1 MTIPGAIPPPG
12 AEPLD
17 PTVLDLLRGSSLAPM
32 LDQPVNHILQDMG
45 LPNLPELPSFIHM
58 PEMPPLPPLDLTALM
73 RPLTDLASAFGSG
86 KLGAPPA
93 PAPAPTNVDGT
104 QNAAAPPPPVD
115 PTQVLTGISTVMQT
129 VMQVGTSAIQTVMS
143 VWQGMAAM
151 EAAKKS
157 GEAATDAGKLE
168 SQSTQEKMHITNAAG
183 SVFTG
188 AGLMSAVVAKFSTTL
203 ALAPLYAATPAGQV
217 FLAASAVESMAEA
230 LGITVKTKGEMLVH
244 SASMTAT
251 GTKVPITN
259 APKGVAGAGG
269 ADELSKLMSM
279 VTPLIST
286 ASTAAQSLGQ
296 LAQAS
301 SALNAPKPVV
311 DSKAHVD
318 GELSDDEQTKLAE
331 ESAAGATG
339 SGPGAFGGPGP
350 GVAAGTQAA
359 PLNPWQGTRVA
370 SGSVGSLTGLSGGSS
385 PATTAAMSTSGTT
398 GGSGGM
404 MPMSGAGAAGL
415 AKDGS
420 SSSDSLRGHM
430 VTSQHGDEVVGHIAG
445 VSLPV
450 VGAADT
456 VMEPP
461 PDKELTL

>member
-45 LPNLPELPSFIHM
+45 LPNLPEMPSFIHL

-73 RPLTDLASAFGSG
+73 RPLTDLAAAFGSG

-93 PAPAPTNVDGT
+93 PAPTNADGT
-104 QNAAAPPPPVD
+104 QNAAAPPMD
-115 PTQVLTGISTVMQT
+115 PTQLLTGISTVMQT
-129 VMQVGTSAIQTVMS
+129 VMQVGTSAIQTAMS
-143 VWQGMAAM
+143 VWQGLAAM

-168 SQSTQEKMHITNAAG
+168 TQSVQEKAVLTNAAG

-188 AGLMSAVVAKFSTTL
+188 AGLMSAVVAKMSTTL

-230 LGITVKTKGEMLVH
+230 LGITVKTKGELLGH
-244 SASMTAT
+244 SATMTTT

-269 ADELSKLMSM
+269 ADQLSQLMGM

-286 ASTAAQSLGQ
+286 ATTAAQSLGQ

-301 SALNAPKPVV
+301 SALSAPKPVV
-311 DSKAHVD
+311 DSKTHEA
-318 GELSDDEQTKLAE
+318 GQLSDDEKAKAE
-331 ESAAGATG
+331 AAAASGVG
-339 SGPGAFGGPGP
+339 GPGAFGGPGP
-350 GVAAGTQAA
+350 GAAGAPAA

-370 SGSVGSLTGLSGGSS
+370 SGSMGSLTGLSGVGGSS
-385 PATTAAMSTSGTT
+385 PASTAAMSSGGT
-398 GGSGGM
+398 GGMGGM
-404 MPMSGAGAAGL
+404 PMGAAGAAGL
-415 AKDGS
+415 GKDGGS
-420 SSSDSLRGHM
+420 SSDGLRGQL
-430 VTSQHGDEVVGHIAG
+430 VTSQHGDEVVGRIEG

-456 VMEPP
+456 TSEPP

>member
-1 MTIPGAIPPPG
+1 MTNPGAIPPPG

-17 PTVLDLLRGSSLAPM
+17 PTVLDLLRGSVLAPM
-32 LDQPVNHILQDMG
+32 LDQPVNDILHNLG
-45 LPNLPELPSFIHM
+45 LPNLPEMPAHIQM

-86 KLGAPPA
+86 QLPAAAPA
-93 PAPAPTNVDGT
+93 PAPANADGT
-104 QNAAAPPPPVD
+104 QNAAAPAPAPD
-115 PTQVLTGISTVMQT
+115 PTQLLSGISTVMQT
-129 VMQVGTSAIQTVMS
+129 VMQVGTSAIQTAMS
-143 VWQGMAAM
+143 VWQGLAAM
-151 EAAKKS
+151 EAAKKA
-157 GEAATDAGKLE
+157 GEAQADAGKLQA
-168 SQSTQEKMHITNAAG
+168 QSGEEKLVLGEAAG

-217 FLAASAVESMAEA
+217 FLAASAVEAMAEA
-230 LGITVKTKGEMLVH
+230 LGITVKTKGELLGH
-244 SASMTAT
+244 SGTMTKA

-269 ADELSKLMSM
+269 ADQLSQLMSL

-301 SALNAPKPVV
+301 SSLSAPKSPI
-311 DSKAHVD
+311 DSKAHVAS
-318 GELSDDEQTKLAE
+318 ELSDEEKAKAE
-331 ESAAGATG
+331 ASRGA
-339 SGPGAFGGPGP
+339 GPGVGAYGPGP
-350 GVAAGTQAA
+350 GAAAA
-359 PLNPWQGTRVA
+359 PAQPLNPWQGTRVA
-370 SGSVGSLTGLSGGSS
+370 SGSVGALTGLGSVGAS
-385 PATTAAMSTSGTT
+385 PAAAAAMSGSTGT
-398 GGSGGM
+398 GSGM
-404 MPMSGAGAAGL
+404 MPMGGAGAMGAAGM
-415 AKDGS
+415 ARDGES
-420 SSSDSLRGHM
+420 STDALRGQM
-430 VTSQHGDEVVGHIAG
+430 VTSQHGDEVVGRIEG

-456 VMEPP
+456 TSEPP

>member
-17 PTVLDLLRGSSLAPM
+17 PSVLDLLRGSVLAPM

-86 KLGAPPA
+86 QLGAPPA
-93 PAPAPTNVDGT
+93 PQPVPANADGT
-104 QNAAAPPPPVD
+104 QNAAAAPPMD
-115 PTQVLTGISTVMQT
+115 PTQLLTGISTVMQT
-129 VMQVGTSAIQTVMS
+129 VMQVGTSAIQTAMS

-168 SQSTQEKMHITNAAG
+168 SQSIQEKAGITNAAG

-188 AGLMSAVVAKFSTTL
+188 AGLMSAVVAKMSTTL

-230 LGITVKTKGEMLVH
+230 LGITVKTKGELLGH
-244 SASMTAT
+244 SATMTTT

-269 ADELSKLMSM
+269 ADQLSQLMSM

-286 ASTAAQSLGQ
+286 ATTAAQSLGQ

-301 SALNAPKPVV
+301 SALSAPKPVV
-311 DSKAHVD
+311 DSKIH
-318 GELSDDEQTKLAE
+318 ENSQLSDDEKAKAE
-331 ESAAGATG
+331 ADAASGVG
-339 SGPGAFGGPGP
+339 GPGAFGGPGP
-350 GVAAGTQAA
+350 GAAGAPAA

-370 SGSVGSLTGLSGGSS
+370 SGSMGSLSGLSGVGGSS
-385 PATTAAMSTSGTT
+385 PATTAAMSSGGT
-398 GGSGGM
+398 GGMGGG
-404 MPMSGAGAAGL
+404 MPMSGVAGAGL
-415 AKDGS
+415 GKDGGS
-420 SSSDSLRGHM
+420 STDALRGQL
-430 VTSQHGDEVVGHIAG
+430 VTSQHGDEVVGRIEG

-456 VMEPP
+456 TSEPP

>member
-17 PTVLDLLRGSSLAPM
+17 PTVLDLLRGSALAPM
-32 LDQPVNHILQDMG
+32 LDQPVNDILHNMG
-45 LPNLPELPSFIHM
+45 LPNLPEMPSFIQM

-86 KLGAPPA
+86 QLPAAAPA
-93 PAPAPTNVDGT
+93 PAPANADGT
-104 QNAAAPPPPVD
+104 QNAAAPAPAPD
-115 PTQVLTGISTVMQT
+115 PTQLLSGISQVMQT
-129 VMQVGTSAIQTVMS
+129 VMQVGSTAIQTAMS
-143 VWQGMAAM
+143 VWQGLAAM
-151 EAAKKS
+151 EAAKKA
-157 GEAATDAGKLE
+157 GEAQADAGKLQA
-168 SQSTQEKMHITNAAG
+168 QSTEEKVVLAEAAG

-217 FLAASAVESMAEA
+217 FLAASAVEAMAEA
-230 LGITVKTKGEMLVH
+230 LGITVKTKGELLGH
-244 SASMTAT
+244 SGTMTKA

-269 ADELSKLMSM
+269 ADQLGQLMSL

-301 SALNAPKPVV
+301 SSLSAPKSPIE
-311 DSKAHVD
+311 SKAHVA
-318 GELSDDEQTKLAE
+318 GELSDEEKAKAE
-331 ESAAGATG
+331 AVRGA
-339 SGPGAFGGPGP
+339 GPGVGAFGPGP
-350 GVAAGTQAA
+350 GAAAA
-359 PLNPWQGTRVA
+359 PAQPLNPWQGTRVA
-370 SGSVGSLTGLSGGSS
+370 SGSVGALTGLGSVGAS
-385 PATTAAMSTSGTT
+385 PAAAAAMSGAT

-404 MPMSGAGAAGL
+404 MPMGGAAG
-415 AKDGS
+415 AMGAAGMARDGE
-420 SSSDSLRGHM
+420 SSSDALRGQM
-430 VTSQHGDEVVGHIAG
+430 VTSQHGDEVVGRIEG

-456 VMEPP
+456 TSEPP

>member
-17 PTVLDLLRGSSLAPM
+17 PTVLDLLRGSALAPM

-45 LPNLPELPSFIHM
+45 LPNLPEMPSFIHM

-73 RPLTDLASAFGSG
+73 RPLTDLAAAFGSG
-86 KLGAPPA
+86 QLGAPA
-93 PAPAPTNVDGT
+93 PAPASANADGT
-104 QNAAAPPPPVD
+104 QNAAAPAPPAD
-115 PTQVLTGISTVMQT
+115 PTQLLSGISTVMQT
-129 VMQVGTSAIQTVMS
+129 VMQLGTSAIQTAMS

-151 EAAKKS
+151 EAAKKA
-157 GEAATDAGKLE
+157 GEAQQDAGKLE
-168 SQSTQEKMHITNAAG
+168 AQSTQEKAVLTNAAG

-188 AGLMSAVVAKFSTTL
+188 AGLMSAVVAKFSTIL
-203 ALAPLYAATPAGQV
+203 AASPLYAATPAGQV
-217 FLAASAVESMAEA
+217 FLAASAVEAMTEA
-230 LGITVKTKGEMLVH
+230 LGITVKTKGELLGH
-244 SASMTAT
+244 SASMTTT

-269 ADELSKLMSM
+269 ADQLSQLMSM

-286 ASTAAQSLGQ
+286 ATTAAQSLGQ

-301 SALNAPKPVV
+301 SALSAPKPVV
-311 DSKAHVD
+311 DPKAHE
-318 GELSDDEQTKLAE
+318 GGALSDE
-331 ESAAGATG
+331 EKAKAAAAAGGAG
-339 SGPGAFGGPGP
+339 AGAGAFGGPGP
-350 GVAAGTQAA
+350 GAAPAA

-370 SGSVGSLTGLSGGSS
+370 SGSLGSLSGLSGAGSS
-385 PATTAAMSTSGTT
+385 PATTAAMSTGGTT

-404 MPMSGAGAAGL
+404 MPMAGAAGAAGL
-415 AKDGS
+415 GRDGE
-420 SSSDSLRGHM
+420 SSSDALRGQM
-430 VTSQHGDEVVGHIAG
+430 VTSQHGDEVVGHIEG

-450 VGAADT
+450 VGAADSAS
-456 VMEPP
+456 EPP